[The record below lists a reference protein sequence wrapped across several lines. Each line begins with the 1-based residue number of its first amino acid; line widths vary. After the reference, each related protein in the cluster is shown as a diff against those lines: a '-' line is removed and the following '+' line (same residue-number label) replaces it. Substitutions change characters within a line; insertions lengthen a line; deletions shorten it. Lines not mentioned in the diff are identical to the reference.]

1 MNQTT
6 ESILQEE
13 GILFPT
19 GELNRNKLNLMSGST
34 IPQFCDMFWEASL
47 GDKELLTTLCSIM
60 QTMYEEGRHKEMLDV
75 LYLLYGLVG
84 LELQDEIKPLRDHQE
99 AMSYFLREM
108 LLDFDDVFTELV
120 GISVDVIEK

>member
-6 ESILQEE
+6 ENILHDE
-13 GILFPT
+13 GILFTT
-19 GELNRNKLNLMSGST
+19 GELNRNKLNLMSGAK

-47 GDKELLTTLCSIM
+47 RDKELVTTLCSIM
-60 QTMYEEGRHKEMLDV
+60 QTMYEKGRHKEMLDV

-84 LELQDEIKPLRDHQE
+84 LEFPDVLKLLKDHQE

-120 GISVDVIEK
+120 ALSVEIIEK

>member
-6 ESILQEE
+6 ENILHEE

-47 GDKELLTTLCSIM
+47 RDKELVTTLCSIM
-60 QTMYEEGRHKEMLDV
+60 QTMYEDGRHKEMMDV
-75 LYLLYGLVG
+75 LYLLYGLIG
-84 LELQDEIKPLRDHQE
+84 LKFPDELKLLRDHQE
-99 AMSYFLREM
+99 AMSYLLREM
-108 LLDFDDVFTELV
+108 LLDFDDVFTELMV
-120 GISVDVIEK
+120 LSVEMIEK